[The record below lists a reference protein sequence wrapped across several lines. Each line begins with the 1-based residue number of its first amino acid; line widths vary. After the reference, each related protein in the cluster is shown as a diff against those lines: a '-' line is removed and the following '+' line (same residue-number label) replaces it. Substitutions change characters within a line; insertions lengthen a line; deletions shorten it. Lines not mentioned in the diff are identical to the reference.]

1 MKHHLTYKDDKSDK
15 FWNIEVSGE
24 SFTVTYGK
32 TGTAGQTQTK
42 TFGSEEECQKEAKK
56 LLQEK
61 LKKGYAE
68 GEAQVA
74 SQNSAKGRANP
85 ETEARVEKLKNEI
98 AQFPE
103 LTPFMEK
110 LSALPWNEY
119 QNQLFESC
127 IEAFEAASEEID
139 EDADEKIT
147 GFVAECSNDGFREYG
162 IGCGEFYFGLGEDDD
177 YFEVGPTVGGFS
189 LHEPGKI
196 MADAY
201 EGQSKTY
208 SLLIKY
214 IWSLVARTMGR
225 AVSLAVKDKSFRKLK
240 TEKNFKVYVCEHDGW
255 ACSMDPEGLVF
266 GKNEKLYE
274 DEGDD

>member
-15 FWNIEVSGE
+15 FWNIEVSGK

-74 SQNSAKGRANP
+74 SQSSAKGRANP

-177 YFEVGPTVGGFS
+177 YFEVGPTVGDFRCTNPVKS
-189 LHEPGKI
+189 WPTPTKGK
-196 MADAY
+196 
-201 EGQSKTY
+201 
-208 SLLIKY
+208 
-214 IWSLVARTMGR
+214 
-225 AVSLAVKDKSFRKLK
+225 VKRI
-240 TEKNFKVYVCEHDGW
+240 
-255 ACSMDPEGLVF
+255 ACS
-266 GKNEKLYE
+266 
-274 DEGDD
+274 